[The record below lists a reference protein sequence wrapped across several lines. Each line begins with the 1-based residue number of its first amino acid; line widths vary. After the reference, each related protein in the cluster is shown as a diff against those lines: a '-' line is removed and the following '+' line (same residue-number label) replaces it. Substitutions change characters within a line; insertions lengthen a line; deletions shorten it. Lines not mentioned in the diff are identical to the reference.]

1 MRTSNHMGENH
12 HAHTFG
18 FTNHSNQIDKG
29 SCVPVCAALLQPFLL
44 LLFCRHVRI
53 RSPWGYLHRAR
64 LLPRRR
70 PRSRPMLQCSCCHC
84 GRRLFRASPVGSFLA
99 HPQLARGSS
108 DVSHAVFQFFVPCG
122 TSAAYR
128 LYRQAAPIFCT
139 ARLYTSSPETGNE
152 WLRSAARFRAGRLCL
167 GCGAGA
173 LRYDDA
179 VFRKRYEGSR
189 CTFYVTVL
197 RYGLRYGERDH
208 VLDAFV
214 RKRYVSFYRDHQNE
228 HFPPYS

>member
-1 MRTSNHMGENH
+1 MGENH

-108 DVSHAVFQFFVPCG
+108 DVSHAVFQFLVPCG

-128 LYRQAAPIFCT
+128 LYLKRGRNLCRGKISSGTISWAAVLAPCDMMMPFLGRDT
-139 ARLYTSSPETGNE
+139 RDHVV
-152 WLRSAARFRAGRLCL
+152 RFT
-167 GCGAGA
+167 
-173 LRYDDA
+173 
-179 VFRKRYEGSR
+179 SR
-189 CTFYVTVL
+189 CYVTDYVTVK
-197 RYGLRYGERDH
+197 GIT
-208 VLDAFV
+208 F
-214 RKRYVSFYRDHQNE
+214 
-228 HFPPYS
+228 